1 MRLILFI
8 VVYIQRAEHVVKY
21 FPRIISTLCLFEK
34 KRIIPIYTKT
44 KQLFLIMQFR
54 KSKEF
59 IFIFQ

>member
-34 KRIIPIYTKT
+34 KELYLYILKPNNY
-44 KQLFLIMQFR
+44 F
-54 KSKEF
+54 
-59 IFIFQ
+59 